1 MTACCSVHYF
11 RRPQRGFTLLEV
23 LVVMALL
30 SIIMLAMA
38 SALRSVGQ
46 GGDRVQ
52 VRLQRLDD
60 QRVSVAFL
68 RSVLGRVSGR
78 RVVRPVGTG
87 PLFEGAADHIAWVGV
102 MPARYGAGGRFF
114 FRLGLEPSP
123 QGHSLVLRF
132 LPWVD
137 QTDFPDWS
145 GAAVQTMFVN
155 LQSALL
161 RYEDPRQ
168 PDQTQA
174 WTLSWLP
181 IDELPSAVS
190 IDLQGDNL
198 LLEQLIVPMRIL
210 PMSDPSQ
217 GGDGTVVGGQ

>member
-1 MTACCSVHYF
+1 MTARRSMLYF
-11 RRPQRGFTLLEV
+11 RQPHCGFTLLEV

-30 SIIMLAMA
+30 SIIMLAMV

-52 VRLQRLDD
+52 ERLQRLDD

-78 RVVRPVGTG
+78 QVVRPAGTG
-87 PLFEGAADHIAWVGV
+87 PLFEGAPDHIAWVGV

-114 FRLGLEPSP
+114 FRLGIEPSP
-123 QGHSLVLRF
+123 QGQALVLRVV
-132 LPWVD
+132 PWVD
-137 QTDFPDWS
+137 QPDFPDWS
-145 GAAVQTMFVN
+145 GAAFQTIFAN
-155 LQSALL
+155 AQSVVL

-168 PDQTQA
+168 PDAAQVWRPA
-174 WTLSWLP
+174 WLP
-181 IDELPSAVS
+181 VDELPSAVS
-190 IDLQGDNL
+190 VDLQGDGL
-198 LLEQLIVPMRIL
+198 LLEQLIVPMRML
-210 PMSDPSQ
+210 PMSDPSH

>member
-1 MTACCSVHYF
+1 MTAHRSVLHI
-11 RRPQRGFTLLEV
+11 RQAHCGFTLMEV

-30 SIIMLAMA
+30 SIIMLAMV

-52 VRLQRLDD
+52 ERLQRLDD

-68 RSVLGRVSGR
+68 RGVLGRVSGR
-78 RVVRPVGTG
+78 PVVRSVGTG

-102 MPARYGAGGRFF
+102 MPARYGVGGRFF
-114 FRLGLEPSP
+114 FRLGIEPLP
-123 QGHSLVLRF
+123 QGQALVLRF
-132 LPWVD
+132 VPWAD
-137 QTDFPDWS
+137 QPDFPDWS
-145 GAAVQTMFVN
+145 DAAFQTIFAN
-155 LQSALL
+155 AQSVVL

-168 PDQTQA
+168 PDAAQA
-174 WTLSWLP
+174 WRPAWRP
-181 IDELPSAVS
+181 VDELPSAVS
-190 IDLQGDNL
+190 IDLQGDGL

-210 PMSDPSQ
+210 PMSDPSH